1 MRASS
6 PQNYTAFFFP
16 IYRIV
21 HQSRFADCSEVV
33 ALTVFVV
40 IQILNDF
47 QRLAELEQ
55 CSEFMLAVI
64 GAEAVAGDIAN
75 PSVAVIEA
83 HLIKP
88 AALDDR
94 PAGCSVNADVH
105 HLVVVVVI
113 KAPFCDLGFDFEIS
127 EFIKEESLVETSRGL
142 FRRKSRSCQRQSNE
156 SRRKTA
162 RP

>member
-47 QRLAELEQ
+47 QRLAELEKHGK
-55 CSEFMLAVI
+55 FMLAVI

-75 PSVAVIEA
+75 PSVVVIEA
-83 HLIKP
+83 HLIGLT
-88 AALDDR
+88 ADNAR
-94 PAGCSVNADVH
+94 PAGCSFNADVH
-105 HLVVVVVI
+105 YLA
-113 KAPFCDLGFDFEIS
+113 KRFL
-127 EFIKEESLVETSRGL
+127 
-142 FRRKSRSCQRQSNE
+142 
-156 SRRKTA
+156 
-162 RP
+162 